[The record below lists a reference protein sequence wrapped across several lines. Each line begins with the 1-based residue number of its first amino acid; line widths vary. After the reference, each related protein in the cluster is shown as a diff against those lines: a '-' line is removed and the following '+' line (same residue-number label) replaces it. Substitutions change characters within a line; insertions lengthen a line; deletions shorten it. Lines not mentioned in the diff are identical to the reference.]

1 METNGIQV
9 LKISGAG
16 SANGGKYDEVRIS
29 GAGEIKGDIE
39 CRLFKTSGASEVI
52 GNVKAQSFEIS
63 GAGQVRG
70 NVDAEFIRVSGAS
83 EIYGDVTTKDIKV
96 SGTGEIKGTLRAET
110 VTLKGACEIN
120 KDCEAEDFKAY
131 GGFEI
136 KGLLNA
142 GNIEI
147 KLWGSCS
154 AKEIG
159 GEKIDVRIGHDAVFG
174 FTKMVSKLFSKPEG
188 LEAEVI
194 EGDEIYLEGT
204 KARVVRGNNIVIGE
218 DCEIELVE
226 YMGDLKIVANGR
238 VKEQR
243 KI

>member
-1 METNGIQV
+1 MENDVQV

-29 GAGEIKGDIE
+29 GAGEVKGDIE
-39 CRLFKTSGASEVI
+39 CRLFKTSGASEVK

-63 GAGQVRG
+63 GASEIKGS
-70 NVDAEFIRVSGAS
+70 VDAEYMKISGAS
-83 EIYGDVTTKDIKV
+83 EINGDVTTKDIRV
-96 SGTGEIKGTLRAET
+96 SGSSEIKGALRAET
-110 VTLKGACEIN
+110 VTLKGACEIE

-147 KLWGSCS
+147 KIWGGCS
-154 AKEIG
+154 VKEIG
-159 GEKIDVRIGHDAVFG
+159 GEKIDIRIGNEGVFG
-174 FTKMVSKLFSKPEG
+174 FTKMISMFFSKPKG
-188 LEAEVI
+188 LETDLI
-194 EGDEIYLEGT
+194 EGDEIYLEET
-204 KARVVRGNNIVIGE
+204 KAKVVRGNNIVIGE
-218 DCEIELVE
+218 GCEIELVE
-226 YMGDLKIVANGR
+226 YMGDLRVIANGR
-238 VKEQR
+238 VNEQR